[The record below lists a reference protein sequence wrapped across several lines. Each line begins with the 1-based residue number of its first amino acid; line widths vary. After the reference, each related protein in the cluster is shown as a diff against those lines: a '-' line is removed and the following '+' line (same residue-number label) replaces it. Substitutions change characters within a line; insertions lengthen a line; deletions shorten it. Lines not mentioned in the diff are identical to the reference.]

1 MRPMAA
7 PAPRLEPVPARAR
20 TDGFAWYVAGVA
32 AWFGAF
38 GMQQVLFSWLV
49 VGELRAE
56 PRWVGVA
63 QSASMIPSFLF
74 ILLGGAVADRRDRR
88 SLLVLLHLVA
98 GSLAGFLLAVVAGG
112 WLSLALLVAY
122 ALGIGTVSAFV
133 MPARDS
139 LLSEVAGANMMRAVT
154 AMTLVQWAA
163 QAVGALLGGAAAWIG
178 TRPALGLLVATF
190 LAGAPAIARLAPAPP
205 RAGAPHAALRPADL
219 VVGVREVLRSP
230 LLRPILLLVAAVG
243 VLFVGPM
250 MVVFPLLIRDY
261 YDGDIAQLGMLQMA
275 FPIGTILGSV
285 AILLRG
291 GIRRKGLAQLAALAF
306 GCVCL
311 GAVALGLPLWGA
323 LVAVVFW
330 GVGAAIFM
338 NSGRTVF
345 QEKAPPEQRGRVL
358 SVYSLGFMGASG
370 LLGAPLS
377 GVLIDVVGPLETCA
391 VASAVMLGVVL
402 VAFATTEIARVE

>member
-1 MRPMAA
+1 MAA
-7 PAPRLEPVPARAR
+7 PAPRLEPTPAEVRSE
-20 TDGFAWYVAGVA
+20 GFAWYVTGVA
-32 AWFGAF
+32 TWFAAF

-49 VGELRAE
+49 VGELDAE

-63 QSASMIPSFLF
+63 QSASMVPSFLF

-88 SLLVLLHLVA
+88 SLLLVLHL
-98 GSLAGFLLAVVAGG
+98 LAGGLAVFLVSLVASG
-112 WLSLALLVAY
+112 WLSLPLLIAY

-163 QAVGALLGGAAAWIG
+163 QAFGALVGGSAAWIG
-178 TRPALGLLVATF
+178 TVPALCLLMATF
-190 LAGAPAIARLAPAPP
+190 LAGVPALAKLAPAPP
-205 RAGAPHAALRPADL
+205 RSGAPHAALRPADL
-219 VVGVREVLRSP
+219 VVGLREVLGSP
-230 LLRPILLLVAAVG
+230 LLRPILFLVAAVG

-261 YDGDIAQLGMLQMA
+261 YGGDIAQLGMLQMA
-275 FPIGTILGSV
+275 FPIGTILGSL

-291 GIRRKGLAQLAALAF
+291 GIRRKGRAQLFALAG
-306 GCVCL
+306 GCLCL
-311 GAVALGLPLWGA
+311 GAVGLGLPLWGT

-345 QEKAPPEQRGRVL
+345 QEKAPPAHRGRVL

-377 GVLIDVVGPLETCA
+377 GLLIDLVGPLATCGI
-391 VASAVMLGVVL
+391 ASAVMLGVVAATL
-402 VAFATTEIARVE
+402 ATTEIARVE

>member
-1 MRPMAA
+1 MAA
-7 PAPRLEPVPARAR
+7 PATRLEPTPARAQP
-20 TDGFAWYVAGVA
+20 TGFAWYVAGVA
-32 AWFGAF
+32 TWFAAF

-63 QSASMIPSFLF
+63 QSASMIPTFLF

-88 SLLVLLHLVA
+88 SLLLRLHL
-98 GSLAGFLLAVVAGG
+98 LAGALALFLVAVVASGR
-112 WLSLALLVAY
+112 LSLPLLIAY
-122 ALGIGTVSAFV
+122 AFGIGTVSAFV
-133 MPARDS
+133 IPARDS
-139 LLSEVAGANMMRAVT
+139 VLSEVAGANMMRAVT
-154 AMTLVQWAA
+154 AMTLVQWGA
-163 QAVGALLGGAAAWIG
+163 QAGGALVGGSARWIG
-178 TRPALGLLVATF
+178 TVPALGLLLATF

-230 LLRPILLLVAAVG
+230 LLRPILVLVAAVG

-261 YDGDIAQLGMLQMA
+261 YGGDIAQLGMLQMA

-291 GIRRKGLAQLAALAF
+291 GIRRKGMAQLAALAF

-311 GAVALGLPLWGA
+311 GSVAFGLPLWGT
-323 LVAVVFW
+323 LVAIVFW

-377 GVLIDVVGPLETCA
+377 GVLIDLVGPLATCGL
-391 VASAVMLGVVL
+391 ASAAMLAVVGATL
-402 VAFATTEIARVE
+402 ATTEIARVE

>member
-1 MRPMAA
+1 
-7 PAPRLEPVPARAR
+7 
-20 TDGFAWYVAGVA
+20 
-32 AWFGAF
+32 
-38 GMQQVLFSWLV
+38 MQQVLFSWLV

-63 QSASMIPSFLF
+63 QSASMIPTFAF

-88 SLLVLLHLVA
+88 ALLLLLHA
-98 GSLAGFLLAVVAGG
+98 IAAALAAFLIAVVAGG
-112 WLSLALLVAY
+112 WLSLGVLIAY
-122 ALGIGTVSAFV
+122 ALGIGATSAFV
-133 MPARDS
+133 VPARDS
-139 LLSEVAGANMMRAVT
+139 LLSEVAGADMMRAVT
-154 AMTLVQWAA
+154 AMTLVQWGA
-163 QAVGALLGGAAAWIG
+163 QALGAFIGGSAQWIG
-178 TRPALGLLVATF
+178 TVPALCLLAATF
-190 LAGAPAIARLAPAPP
+190 LAGVPAIARLPAAPP

-219 VVGVREVLRSP
+219 VVGVRVVLHSP
-230 LLRPILLLVAAVG
+230 LLRPVLLLVAAVG

-261 YDGDIAQLGMLQMA
+261 YGGGIAQLGMLQMA
-275 FPIGTILGSV
+275 FPIGTIAGSL

-291 GIRRKGLAQLAALAF
+291 GIRRKGWAQLGALAF

-311 GAVALGLPLWGA
+311 GAVAFGPPLWGA

-377 GVLIDVVGPLETCA
+377 GLLIDLVGPLATCGI
-391 VASAVMLGVVL
+391 ASAVMLLVV
-402 VAFATTEIARVE
+402 VATLATTHIARVE